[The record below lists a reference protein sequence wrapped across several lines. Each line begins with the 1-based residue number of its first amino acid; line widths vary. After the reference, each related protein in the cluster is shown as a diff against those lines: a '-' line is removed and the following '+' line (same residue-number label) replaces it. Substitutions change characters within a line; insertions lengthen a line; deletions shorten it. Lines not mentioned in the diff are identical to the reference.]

1 MVEDIVDDI
10 IEGSAGIIA
19 VGSGA
24 NVRLLL
30 GELIGVLVCTAD
42 VVVGRGVVDGI
53 DDSVKLVVKP
63 SVEGIFDDVD
73 SAVVEEIGLVIFSVV
88 VVVRIEVDCVLVVVL
103 LVEN

>member
-1 MVEDIVDDI
+1 MVEDIVDD

-30 GELIGVLVCTAD
+30 DELVDILACTAD
-42 VVVGRGVVDGI
+42 VVVGRGLVDGI
-53 DDSVKLVVKP
+53 DDSVELVVKT
-63 SVEGIFDDVD
+63 SVEGIFGDVD
-73 SAVVEEIGLVIFSVV
+73 PAVVEEIRLVNFSV
-88 VVVRIEVDCVLVVVL
+88 VVVRIEVDSVLVVVL

>member
-1 MVEDIVDDI
+1 VVGDIVHD

-19 VGSGA
+19 VGSVT

-30 GELIGVLVCTAD
+30 GELADMLVCTAD

-53 DDSVKLVVKP
+53 DDSVELVVKP

-73 SAVVEEIGLVIFSVV
+73 SSVVEEIGLAIFSVD
-88 VVVRIEVDCVLVVVL
+88 VVVRIEVDAVLIVVLVVDI
-103 LVEN
+103 